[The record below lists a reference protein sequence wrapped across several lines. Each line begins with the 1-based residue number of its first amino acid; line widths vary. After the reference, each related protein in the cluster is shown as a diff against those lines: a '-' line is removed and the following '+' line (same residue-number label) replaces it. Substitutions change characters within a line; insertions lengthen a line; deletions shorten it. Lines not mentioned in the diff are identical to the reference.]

1 MFLSLP
7 GSEIRKRIDDVVG
20 SREGVWSIVF
30 VPDGTGDVGTVYE
43 SGESWDDWETSDRG
57 RGKFRMRGEHAWGHK
72 AK

>member
-7 GSEIRKRIDDVVG
+7 GSEVRNRLDDLVNG
-20 SREGVWSIVF
+20 PEGVWSIVF
-30 VPDGTGDVGTVYE
+30 VPDGKGDIGTAYDLE
-43 SGESWDDWETSDRG
+43 ETWDHWRSSARG